1 MTPISRTDAGAP
13 DAENIV
19 RRLVRMLAAPA
30 IIGLLFAAP
39 ARAAEDPYD
48 GNLRFTFTPYV
59 WLPSLDGTLHFD
71 LPNGSPNVDASAGD
85 ILSRLDF
92 AIMGTGDVRR
102 GNWSLFT
109 DFIYMDL
116 SNDNA
121 TVKSVT
127 GPGGVVQIPIDIGT
141 QSSQKGFLWTL
152 AASYTL
158 LRGPAASLDVFAG
171 FRDGQFK
178 ASLDWQFSGPLGA
191 FPQTGST
198 SNTMVAWTGLI
209 GLKGRISLGGNGA
222 WFIPYYADVGWG
234 SSASTWQG
242 LAGIGYRV
250 RWGELLLTY
259 RYLHYDADEN
269 RLLDD
274 VSIIGPALGAT
285 FHF

>member
-109 DFIYMDL
+109 DFIWAFEMTAVL
-116 SNDNA
+116 LVIA
-121 TVKSVT
+121 VV
-127 GPGGVVQIPIDIGT
+127 GGVA
-141 QSSQKGFLWTL
+141 L
-152 AASYTL
+152 ARRSGQRPVSHAATP
-158 LRGPAASLDVFAG
+158 GPEE
-171 FRDGQFK
+171 
-178 ASLDWQFSGPLGA
+178 
-191 FPQTGST
+191 GS
-198 SNTMVAWTGLI
+198 
-209 GLKGRISLGGNGA
+209 
-222 WFIPYYADVGWG
+222 
-234 SSASTWQG
+234 
-242 LAGIGYRV
+242 
-250 RWGELLLTY
+250 
-259 RYLHYDADEN
+259 
-269 RLLDD
+269 
-274 VSIIGPALGAT
+274 
-285 FHF
+285 